1 MSEHLTREQL
11 DAAAKVELEKIN
23 ALPKPLKPKD
33 KTAIPAQPMP
43 QLEPSYRA
51 RVMEEV
57 AQGYT
62 EAQAIVEANRCLA
75 CKNQPCVESCPV
87 HIDIPAFSSQRLPK
101 VTSRPLSQRLRKPAC
116 SRQSAAVCARRN
128 ASAR

>member
-11 DAAAKVELEKIN
+11 DAAAKVELEKIK
-23 ALPKPLKPKD
+23 ALPQPLKPKD

-43 QLEPSYRA
+43 QLEPSDRA

-62 EAQAIVEANRCLA
+62 EAQAIVELQGRY
-75 CKNQPCVESCPV
+75 
-87 HIDIPAFSSQRLPK
+87 
-101 VTSRPLSQRLRKPAC
+101 
-116 SRQSAAVCARRN
+116 RQD
-128 ASAR
+128 

>member
-11 DAAAKVELEKIN
+11 DAAAKVELEKIK
-23 ALPKPLKPKD
+23 ALPQPLKPKD

-75 CKNQPCVESCPV
+75 CKKPFCVESCPV
-87 HIDIPAFSSQRLPK
+87 HIDIPAFIAK
-101 VTSRPLSQRLRKPAC
+101 IAEGDFKAAIAKNVPLHP
-116 SRQSAAVCARRN
+116 
-128 ASAR
+128 